1 MTFFVLSLL
10 FRVVQGTA
18 SAAIQICAY
27 SFATNEMNHDKE
39 TYIGYV
45 EMALGVGDMIGPA
58 IGSVI
63 YDFSG
68 FTGAFICFSGMV
80 FIGIILSIVQIP
92 NSLNKRSESKS
103 VEEITETEE
112 EEGQFS

>member
-1 MTFFVLSLL
+1 MFFVLSLA

-27 SFATNEMNHDKE
+27 SFATNEMSHDRD

-58 IGSVI
+58 IGSFI
-63 YDFSG
+63 YD
-68 FTGAFICFSGMV
+68 
-80 FIGIILSIVQIP
+80 
-92 NSLNKRSESKS
+92 
-103 VEEITETEE
+103 
-112 EEGQFS
+112 